1 MASVCAVHYV
11 STPGDMAPYE
21 PLVTLRVYRAQT
33 TVPEPYGTDADW
45 GQGTF
50 RSNYDHER
58 SPRAATGAHA
68 LLEVKHLAP
77 TTAYSSIAGCLPA
90 NMMVYRC
97 AAKKKKQPSAK
108 R

>member
-58 SPRAATGAHA
+58 SPRPAHMLCSRSSTWPRRQLTVASQGAC
-68 LLEVKHLAP
+68 P
-77 TTAYSSIAGCLPA
+77 RT
-90 NMMVYRC
+90 
-97 AAKKKKQPSAK
+97 
-108 R
+108 